1 MITTKR
7 PQLLDFFIPSL
18 REKIA
23 DFERGMKNG
32 KPWGDMEANGRLG
45 PVDQSTGEK
54 GFKEKS

>member
-1 MITTKR
+1 MKCVSSE
-7 PQLLDFFIPSL
+7 LLRACFIPSL